1 MKKPSSPN
9 SPGESGRSKRTNS
22 AKKNRDPFARPPH
35 PLGYRFL
42 SDERPIRASRFGA
55 IIPSVMAKYGLG
67 RRIGVERF
75 HEAWRGALET
85 VFGGPTDEFAPEL
98 DGGASDKLQTYLQYA
113 RPVSFRSGTLRVEIA
128 SNLLYQE
135 LQFYLSQILQEIRR
149 RLPDE
154 NIQSIKLIVR

>member
-42 SDERPIRASRFGA
+42 SDERPIRASRFGS

-85 VFGGPTDEFAPEL
+85 VFGGPDDEFAPEL

-113 RPVSFRSGTLRVEIA
+113 RPVSFRSGTLRVEDQ
-128 SNLLYQE
+128 NGNDM
-135 LQFYLSQILQEIRR
+135 QIEQLTYDRALEMIR
-149 RLPDE
+149 
-154 NIQSIKLIVR
+154 NS